1 MCKGFTLQWRGCRFA
16 AVSTTQDFFPDE
28 QLLHWLPGETLFS
41 LLSRQHFLS
50 GESLAWRTLERYF
63 GSSHSGF
70 QHDLPSHLASFVAI
84 TGGKLGDVRSV
95 ALEHTLLSFYRA
107 FIPAMECSQIIE
119 SMREDSVVHSKLR
132 LGISRSRFRAH
143 HPLKAC
149 QMCMTADM
157 QLTGWAYWHMEHQHP
172 GVWTCIKHFQPLL
185 VSKLKA
191 KEGSRFPWN
200 LPHSNELQDTH
211 SFAGSD
217 TLDKLNRLSQLIGYL
232 VRIGV
237 REPFAVSSLYLVY
250 QEALKSRGW
259 MTTSGQFRM
268 KAVVSAFLEYT
279 SQVIQVDEFNG
290 LPQTSGEA
298 NDMLVRMFRP
308 PRTHLH
314 PLQHILMIDWLF
326 TDPSKFKKQ
335 LMDLR

>member
-1 MCKGFTLQWRGCRFA
+1 M
-16 AVSTTQDFFPDE
+16 STTQEFSSDE
-28 QLLHWLPGETLFS
+28 QQLHWLPGETLFS

-50 GESLAWRTLERYF
+50 GESLAWRTVERYF
-63 GSSHSGF
+63 GCSRSGF
-70 QHDLPSHLASFVAI
+70 QHDLPNRLASFVSR

-95 ALEHTLLSFYRA
+95 ALDHTLLSFYRA
-107 FIPAMECSQIIE
+107 FIPVRECSQIIE

-132 LGISRSRFRAH
+132 LGISGSRFRAH

-157 QLTGWAYWHMEHQHP
+157 QLSGWAYWHMEHQYP
-172 GVWTCIKHFQPLL
+172 GVWTCIQHSQPLL

-191 KEGSRFPWN
+191 KEGQRFPWN

-211 SFAGSD
+211 SFASSD
-217 TLDKLNRLSQLIGYL
+217 TLDRLNRLSRLIGYL
-232 VRIGV
+232 VRIGA

-250 QEALKSRGW
+250 QSALKSHGW

-268 KAVVSAFLEYT
+268 KAVVSSFLEYT

-308 PRTHLH
+308 PRTHVH
-314 PLQHILMIDWLF
+314 PLQHILTIDWLF
-326 TDPSKFKKQ
+326 SEPSKFKKH